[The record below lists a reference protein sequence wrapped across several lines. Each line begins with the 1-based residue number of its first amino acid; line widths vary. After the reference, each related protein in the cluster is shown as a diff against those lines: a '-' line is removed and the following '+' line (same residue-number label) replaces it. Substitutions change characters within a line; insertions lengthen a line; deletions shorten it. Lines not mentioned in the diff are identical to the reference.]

1 MSHQHKNLLFL
12 GPNPKITLAEWI
24 PFGTN
29 NLILLEEKLEAHDK
43 WGECLLTAVID
54 NDPETATVELDEP
67 ETKITPVDGKDGEWV
82 AFQAEVHYQATGGD
96 HQVERFTTRV
106 GEGGVVT
113 YDLELLETNG
123 NTERHSLDDLA
134 LVLADLVEDTSSL
147 MNTLLNN
154 FQRRLLDLV
163 YCNQAS
169 QRDKYVLI
177 LADELIPDLAV
188 DVYLED
194 PAYRA
199 ELQQFV
205 GRPFHNDALTL
216 KDGSKLIAGTNGA
229 VFISKDAEMY
239 RRVLELYCF
248 AESIQSFLTNT
259 FSRMWMTWDRLSKV
273 KEMIRTEGIRSIME
287 IQDIISELSG
297 DISMFDTILAY
308 VKRAAAKSDEILPLM
323 RNESLP
329 EEEDLMNALRLGD
342 EVAKIRNRVNDAN
355 LIVEGLEKEIQ
366 TVKELAQT
374 LGEKETYRISQF
386 MNVLTIV
393 SVIVLPLALITG
405 FYGMNFQAYAP
416 AGDLVHAYNMPE
428 LYSPLGYI
436 GVIGVMALI
445 VLIQVLYF
453 RRIGLL
459 GRKDHSR

>member
-1 MSHQHKNLLFL
+1 MSHEHKNLLFL
-12 GPNPKITLAEWI
+12 GPNPRVTLAEWI

-29 NLILLEEKLEAHDK
+29 NLILLEEKLEAHNK
-43 WGECLLTAVID
+43 WGECMLTAFID
-54 NDPETATVELDEP
+54 DDPETTTVELDEP
-67 ETKITPVDGKDGEWV
+67 ETKVTPVDGKDGEWV
-82 AFQAEVHYQATGGD
+82 AFQAEVNFKATGGH

-113 YDLELLETNG
+113 CDLELLETNG

-163 YCNQAS
+163 YCDQAS

-177 LADELIPDLAV
+177 LADKLLPERDV
-188 DVYLED
+188 EVYLDD

-199 ELQQFV
+199 ELQQIV
-205 GRPFHNDALTL
+205 GRPFHTDALTL

-229 VFISKDAEMY
+229 VFVSKHAETY

-273 KEMIRTEGIRSIME
+273 KEVIRSEGIKSIME
-287 IQDIISELSG
+287 IQDTISELSG

-308 VKRAAAKSDEILPLM
+308 VKRAAAKGDEILPAM

-342 EVAKIRNRVNDAN
+342 EIAKIRNRVNDAN
-355 LIVEGLEKEIQ
+355 LIVDGLEKEIQ
-366 TVKELAQT
+366 SVKELAQT

-416 AGDLVHAYNMPE
+416 AGEMLHPYNMPE
-428 LYSPLGYI
+428 LYTPLGYV
-436 GVIGVMALI
+436 GVIGVMGLI

-453 RRIGLL
+453 RRKGLL
-459 GRKDHSR
+459 GRGER

>member
-1 MSHQHKNLLFL
+1 MSHDHKNLLFL
-12 GPNPKITLAEWI
+12 GPNPRITLAEWI

-43 WGECLLTAVID
+43 WGECMLTAFID
-54 NDPETATVELDEP
+54 DDPETATVELDEP
-67 ETKITPVDGKDGEWV
+67 ETKVTPVAGRDGEWV
-82 AFQAEVHYQATGGD
+82 AFQAEVNYKATGGEQ
-96 HQVERFTTRV
+96 QVERFTTRV

-113 YDLELLETNG
+113 CDLELLETNG
-123 NTERHSLDDLA
+123 NAEQHSLDDLA
-134 LVLADLVEDTSSL
+134 KVLADLVEDTSSL

-163 YCNQAS
+163 YCDQAS

-177 LADELIPDLAV
+177 LAEELIPDHDV
-188 DVYLED
+188 EVYLGD
-194 PAYRA
+194 PAFRA
-199 ELQQFV
+199 ELQQII
-205 GRPFHNDALTL
+205 GRPFQTDALTL

-229 VFISKDAEMY
+229 LFISKDAETY

-248 AESIQSFLTNT
+248 AEGIQSFLTNT
-259 FSRMWMTWDRLSKV
+259 FSRMWMTWDRLSSV
-273 KEMIRTEGIRSIME
+273 KEMIRTQGIGSIME
-287 IQDIISELSG
+287 IQDHISELSG

-308 VKRAAAKSDEILPLM
+308 VRRAAAKGEEILPTM

-329 EEEDLMNALRLGD
+329 EEEDLISALRLGD
-342 EVAKIRNRVNDAN
+342 EVTKIRKRVTDAN

-366 TVKELAQT
+366 AVKELAQT

-393 SVIVLPLALITG
+393 SVIVLPLSLITG

-416 AGDLVHAYNMPE
+416 STEMVHPYNMPE
-428 LYSPLGYI
+428 LYTPLGYV
-436 GVIGVMALI
+436 GVVTVMALI
-445 VLIQVLYF
+445 ALIQILYF
-453 RRIGLL
+453 RRKGLL
-459 GRKDHSR
+459 GRSDR

>member
-1 MSHQHKNLLFL
+1 MSHDHKNLLFL
-12 GPNPKITLAEWI
+12 GANPKVTLAEWI

-29 NLILLEEKLEAHDK
+29 NLILLEEKLEAHNK
-43 WGECLLTAVID
+43 WGECMLTAFID

-67 ETKITPVDGKDGEWV
+67 ETKVTPVDGKDGEWV
-82 AFQAEVHYQATGGD
+82 AFQAEVNYKATGGED
-96 HQVERFTTRV
+96 QVERFTTRV

-113 YDLELLETNG
+113 CDLELLETNG

-134 LVLADLVEDTSSL
+134 KVLADLVEDTSSM

-163 YCNQAS
+163 YCHQAS

-177 LADELIPDLAV
+177 LAEELLPEHGV
-188 DVYLED
+188 QVYLED
-194 PAYRA
+194 PAYLA
-199 ELQQFV
+199 ELQQIV
-205 GRPFHNDALTL
+205 GRPFHTDALTL

-229 VFISKDAEMY
+229 VFISKNGETY

-248 AESIQSFLTNT
+248 AESVQSFLTNT

-273 KEMIRTEGIRSIME
+273 KEMIRSEGIRSIME
-287 IQDIISELSG
+287 IQDTISELSG

-308 VKRAAAKSDEILPLM
+308 VKRAAAKGDEILPAI
-323 RNESLP
+323 RNESLS
-329 EEEDLMNALRLGD
+329 EEEDLMSALRLGD
-342 EVAKIRNRVNDAN
+342 EVRKIRNRVNDAN

-366 TVKELAQT
+366 SVKELAQT

-386 MNVLTIV
+386 MNALTIV
-393 SVIVLPLALITG
+393 SVIVLPLSLITG

-416 AGDLVHAYNMPE
+416 AGEIVHPYNMPE
-428 LYSPLGYI
+428 LYMPLGYLGAI
-436 GVIGVMALI
+436 AVMGLVAA
-445 VLIQVLYF
+445 VQVLYF
-453 RRIGLL
+453 RRKGLL
-459 GRKDHSR
+459 GQHKR

>member
-82 AFQAEVHYQATGGD
+82 AFQAEVNYQATGGD

-199 ELQQFV
+199 ELQQIV